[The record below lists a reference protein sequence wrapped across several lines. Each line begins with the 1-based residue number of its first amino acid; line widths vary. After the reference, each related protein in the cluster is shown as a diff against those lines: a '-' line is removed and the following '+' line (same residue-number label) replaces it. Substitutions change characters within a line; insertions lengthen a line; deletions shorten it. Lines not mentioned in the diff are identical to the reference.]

1 MRVSVTGGTG
11 FVGGALVRRLLAQGV
26 SVKVLGRP
34 SERAERLRAIGA
46 QVVDGDLGDPGSVER
61 AVQGADIVFHLAAKV
76 DGPGTRCDFVET
88 NVRGTERVFTACR
101 RLGGLSRVIYTSSV
115 AVYGLAKTGQSI
127 DEDAPYDQAPEL
139 RDFYAQ
145 SKILAEQFAISFSQ
159 KTGLPVVI
167 FRPGLIYGAGKPLP
181 LGLLGFRLWNTDLVF
196 GDRNLRLPL
205 NYVENLIDAMQ
216 LACGLK
222 DNRVRQFNI
231 VDDEELTLGQY
242 HQTKA
247 AEEKTRTVFLPGG
260 LVLFGAPL
268 AESFI
273 RAVSRGG
280 SIGLS
285 RHQIKRALQDRSYDT
300 RRIQEELGWMPRVQ
314 LREAVQRSLGN
325 PD

>member
-11 FVGGALVRRLLAQGV
+11 FVGRALVRRLLAQGV

-34 SERAERLRAIGA
+34 SERAERLRALGA
-46 QVVDGDLGDPGSVER
+46 QVVEGDLEDPGSVER
-61 AVQGADIVFHLAAKV
+61 AVQGADIVYHLAAKV
-76 DGPGTRCDFVET
+76 DRPGTRGEFVET

-101 RLGGLSRVIYTSSV
+101 RLGGVSRVIYTSSV
-115 AVYGLAKTGQSI
+115 AVYGLVQPGQSI
-127 DEDAPYDQAPEL
+127 DEDAPYDAAPQL
-139 RDFYAQ
+139 RDSYAQ

-159 KTGLPVVI
+159 KTGLPAVI

-181 LGLLGFRLWNTDLVF
+181 LGLLGFRLWNTDFVF

-216 LACGLK
+216 LASSLK
-222 DNRVRQFNI
+222 DNRLRQFNI

-242 HQTKA
+242 HETKS

-268 AESFI
+268 AESFV
-273 RAVSRGG
+273 RAASRGG
-280 SIGLS
+280 TTGLS
-285 RHQIKRALQDRSYDT
+285 QHQVKRALQDRSYGT
-300 RRIQEELGWMPRVQ
+300 RRIREELGWMPRVQ
-314 LREAVQRSLGN
+314 LREAIQRSLRN